1 MPMITRQMSIK
12 LSEYLYQ
19 RSGLDFLHYDSLIQ
33 LVELKCACEELFPQF
48 FPRENRDYP
57 GLPVF
62 FAPPRA
68 TPLAETRA
76 QYEQRLQEDFSTVLA
91 NVLSHSKFQRGHV
104 ATPG

>member
-1 MPMITRQMSIK
+1 MVTRRMSIK

-19 RSGLDFLHYDSLIQ
+19 RNGLDFLNQDSLFQ
-33 LVELKCACEELFPQF
+33 LVEVKCACEELFPQF
-48 FPRENRDYP
+48 YPRENRDYP

-68 TPLAETRA
+68 TPMAETRV

-91 NVLSHSKFQRGHV
+91 NVLSHSKFQREHV
-104 ATPG
+104 AALG